1 MLSKNYSIRK
11 FKLFYLLRSVSVEE
25 PATDKI
31 SNKIKG
37 LWKRF
42 DENVMKPFF
51 IADWPFVKE
60 DHDEISRKIIA
71 LFEEH
76 QRRKIKNKELK
87 DMTTKGNQDKIESLL
102 VEDSR
107 NVNVRRKSSG
117 SKRMP
122 N

>member
-1 MLSKNYSIRK
+1 
-11 FKLFYLLRSVSVEE
+11 
-25 PATDKI
+25 
-31 SNKIKG
+31 
-37 LWKRF
+37 
-42 DENVMKPFF
+42 MKPFF

-87 DMTTKGNQDKIESLL
+87 DMTSKSDQDKIESLL
-102 VEDSR
+102 VEDS
-107 NVNVRRKSSG
+107 VNIKKRKSAG
-117 SKRMP
+117 TKRLS